1 MAKIICIGSGAK
13 DVFFPLSA
21 REIKIIDNPDDV
33 TAKKLMA
40 FEYGAKFRINDRYEA
55 PGGCA
60 ANASQGL
67 ARLGLDVFCYCRIG
81 NDADGKWMEE
91 TLQKENVKTDFIQHD
106 QKFRTDLS
114 CILVNEAEGDRTI
127 FYNRDAN
134 EKLEV
139 KIDDLEADWIFMSA
153 LNGNWEKNLDVILRA
168 MRAKEIKLAYNPGQ
182 ENIKDNPE
190 KIKEVIAQA
199 EILFV
204 NRDEATEIVNKNS
217 DEIKVLIQELL
228 GLGAKIV
235 VLTDGKDGAYAS
247 DVKKTIFAEAQVKK
261 AMDTTGAGDAF
272 SSGFLAAYIKGK
284 SLEECLQWG
293 TANGGNSVKF
303 YGGVEGLL
311 RESEIEDRREGI
323 EVKIA

>member
-1 MAKIICIGSGAK
+1 MSKVICIGSGAK
-13 DVFFPLSA
+13 DVFFPLSEA
-21 REIKIIDNPDDV
+21 EIKIIDNPTDV
-33 TAKKLMA
+33 MAQKLMA
-40 FEYGAKFRINDRYEA
+40 FEYGAKFRINNRYEA

-81 NDADGKWMEE
+81 EDADGKWVEE
-91 TLQKENVKTDFIQHD
+91 TLKKENVKTDLIQHD
-106 QKFRTDLS
+106 QKFHTDLS
-114 CILVNEAEGDRTI
+114 CILVNKEEGDRTI

-139 KIDDLEADWIFMSA
+139 KAEDLDADWIFASA
-153 LNGNWEKNLDVILRA
+153 LNGNWEKNLDTILEA
-168 MRAKEIKLAYNPGQ
+168 VKTGGIKLAYNPGQ
-182 ENIKDNPE
+182 ENIKDNPG

-217 DEIKVLIQELL
+217 DELSLLFQKLHGMGTKVAVI
-228 GLGAKIV
+228 
-235 VLTDGKDGAYAS
+235 TDGKDGAYVS
-247 DVKKTIFAEAQVKK
+247 DGEKTIFAEALIKK
-261 AMDTTGAGDAF
+261 AVDTTGGGDAF

-303 YGGVEGLL
+303 YGGAAGLL
-311 RESEIEDRREGI
+311 SESEIDDKIKNI
-323 EVKIA
+323 EVKVL

>member
-1 MAKIICIGSGAK
+1 MNKIICIGSGAK
-13 DVFFPLSA
+13 DVFFPLSEA
-21 REIKIIDNPDDV
+21 EIKIIDNPTDI

-40 FEYGAKFRINDRYEA
+40 FEYGAKYRINDRYEA

-67 ARLGLDVFCYCRIG
+67 ARLGLNVFCYCRIG
-81 NDADGKWMEE
+81 EDADGKWVEE
-91 TLQKENVKTDFIQHD
+91 TLKKENVKTDLIQHD

-134 EKLEV
+134 EKLVV
-139 KIDDLEADWIFMSA
+139 KLEDLETEWIFVSA
-153 LNGNWEKNLDVILRA
+153 LNGNWEKNLDTILQA
-168 MRAKEIKLAYNPGQ
+168 VKNEGIKLAYNPGQ
-182 ENIKDNPE
+182 ENIKDNLE

-199 EILFV
+199 EVLFV

-217 DEIKVLIQELL
+217 DEIKILFQELFV
-228 GLGAKIV
+228 LGAKVAVI
-235 VLTDGKDGAYAS
+235 TDGKEGAYVS
-247 DVKKTIFAEAQVKK
+247 DSEKIVFTEAQAKK
-261 AMDTTGAGDAF
+261 AVDTTGAGDAF
-272 SSGFLAAYIKGK
+272 SSGFLAAYVKGK

-293 TANGGNSVKF
+293 TANGGNVVNF

-311 RESEIEDRREGI
+311 RENEIADKIKDI
-323 EVKIA
+323 EVRIV

>member
-1 MAKIICIGSGAK
+1 MNKIICIGSGAK
-13 DVFFPLSA
+13 DVFFPLSEA
-21 REIKIIDNPDDV
+21 EIKIIDNPADV

-67 ARLGLDVFCYCRIG
+67 ARLGLNVFCYCRIG
-81 NDADGKWMEE
+81 EDADGKWVEE
-91 TLQKENVKTDFIQHD
+91 TLKKENVNTGLIQHD

-134 EKLEV
+134 EKLIV
-139 KIDDLEADWIFMSA
+139 KAEDLEADWIFVSA
-153 LNGNWEKNLDVILRA
+153 LNGNWEKNLDTILQA
-168 MRAKEIKLAYNPGQ
+168 VKAKGIKLAYNPGQ
-182 ENIKDNPE
+182 ENIKDNLE
-190 KIKEVIAQA
+190 KIREVIAQA

-217 DEIKVLIQELL
+217 DEAKLLFQELFA
-228 GLGAKIV
+228 LGAKV
-235 VLTDGKDGAYAS
+235 VVITDGKDGAYVS
-247 DVKKTIFAEAQVKK
+247 DGQKTIFAPAQVKK
-261 AMDTTGAGDAF
+261 VVDTTGAGDAY
-272 SSGFLAAYIKGK
+272 SGGFLAAYIKGK

-311 RESEIEDRREGI
+311 RESEMEDKIKDI
-323 EVKIA
+323 EVKVV